1 MRVSVYLIVKPTGL
15 VTEDGLES
23 VVVVDVK
30 LTRLAAEQV
39 AKAYQGAEIVKLQAD
54 KTGP

>member
-30 LTRLAAEQV
+30 LTRLAAEQI

-54 KTGP
+54 KV